1 MWHLYAGCPGC
12 HSWWP
17 SRGSNERWSHRGFWN
32 GDRRVRGSL
41 FFEPRCAL
49 HLLLSASHRSPSRRM
64 VCSFYQDLCS
74 RGRSK
79 LYFFSE
85 QGSCFWGHGQQVPLR
100 GTLPRWAQDTRTARL
115 AQVSEPTV
123 PVAGAGSASPKP
135 PGGALSKH
143 GRVGRCSENHSV
155 RCPSRRAGRSSVLG
169 CSAPA
174 AESRRHGLCLW
185 PVLSS
190 SSGLCST

>member
-17 SRGSNERWSHRGFWN
+17 SRGSNGRWSHRGFWN

-49 HLLLSASHRSPSRRM
+49 HLLLSASHRSPSRRV

-79 LYFFSE
+79 PHFFSE
-85 QGSCFWGHGQQVPLR
+85 QGSCCWGHGQRMPCGGRCPDGHRTRALLAWPRSQSPQCQRPALGQPPPSLR
-100 GTLPRWAQDTRTARL
+100 AEHSPNTGEW
-115 AQVSEPTV
+115 
-123 PVAGAGSASPKP
+123 AGARRTTASAAP
-135 PGGALSKH
+135 PGGLVGALSWAAAH
-143 GRVGRCSENHSV
+143 RL
-155 RCPSRRAGRSSVLG
+155 PSPGGTG
-169 CSAPA
+169 CACGPF
-174 AESRRHGLCLW
+174 
-185 PVLSS
+185 
-190 SSGLCST
+190 